1 MNLGSADSVLSGEW
15 RRLSFLVALVCLF
28 SQAPPVAAQGVNP
41 DVTKGPGGVNPVV
54 GLISSSTSANYGNTV
69 TFTASIVPSTCVGPG
84 NYVNFS
90 DNGTYIGSAY
100 WTTTTPNQAVL
111 TTSSLAVGSHTV
123 QVSYPGYTSGS
134 TTCTAQTSNS
144 VTVTVNPDAAAIS
157 VSNIPSNATYGGS
170 FTATYSYS
178 GTGSPAESVSSTTPG
193 VCETSG
199 SLVSF
204 VGTGTCS
211 LYASA
216 AASGNYAPAT
226 GTAQSLTVG
235 QATSVISWPTPPAI
249 TYGTA
254 LSTAQLDASA
264 TVNGTPVAGGYS
276 YNPPPGTVP
285 AAGNQPLSVTFTPTN
300 TGYSTAT
307 GSVTLAVNKATPSI
321 SAACSP
327 NSVTY
332 GASFTCTASV
342 SGGATGTVS
351 WTLNGGVWTSGTLS
365 GGAESF
371 SSPDLSPSGVY
382 TVGVTYSGDAN
393 NNSTSTTTS
402 LTLLQATPTITI
414 SASTTSFVYG
424 TEPTFAVQVSCDSAC
439 GNVEFY
445 VDGAVWGPGT
455 LNSSGATGAGG
466 NPFTVGAHTITATY
480 TGNSEYSSASTSI
493 VVTVN
498 PIPTVTTIE
507 SSLNPS
513 NYGQSVSFT
522 SLVNTGGATPT
533 GTVNFVNGG
542 TNIGTGSVSTVS
554 TTNLLPYSAG
564 PNMVSGGGT
573 LPSLPS
579 ITSPDG
585 SSSTIGFNSQT
596 GDPYLFLSNVPEGPY
611 TFSVWL
617 QAPAGTGPYSVSIYI
632 LGNPNAGTTCTVTT
646 VWQRCS
652 LTATTNTTSP
662 GVQVGGGNAP
672 LVYMWG
678 AQFEQSNSTG
688 PYVATNGVAASGSG
702 GIATLTT
709 SSLSGGSNPI
719 TAVYSGDANDAGS
732 TSPVLTQVVPQVPPT
747 ITWPTPAA
755 VPFGT
760 ALSSTQLD
768 ATATVNGTPIPGTFT
783 YKPCVGT
790 VLTTAGANPLSV
802 TFTPT
807 DTTDY
812 ATVSDTVSL
821 SVLPPIYDTGTV
833 TLTVDNQTAAT
844 TNYGPGSTPATVAAG
859 LAAGANLNSF
869 VNVTAVNDTLY
880 LVAKQAGA
888 GTNYGYSIQDTS
900 NNPTVFTQPSFGSAS
915 SGDSL
920 DGGANAGTAQETQP
934 IYSWTAINASTPIY
948 DGVGNAINYSD
959 SVMGNWGFIYDSL
972 NRLEAANPSSGSYN
986 GQFLC
991 WAYDSFGN
999 RTAESL
1005 QTTACPAYETT
1016 LPATVSYVNS
1026 SNQPTNTNQPQS
1038 AWGIGAGA
1046 GYNFNGIFRYYA
1058 DGGVKQDPL
1067 NHYLY
1072 DAEGRLCAV
1081 RSAKI
1086 GNAMIGYLY
1095 DADGIR
1101 VAKGSI
1107 SSMSCD
1113 PTINHFVTISDYI
1126 IGPANEQLTEMDM
1139 DPNQGVMAWQHT
1151 NIWAGGTLLGTYDAD
1166 GTHFY
1171 LNDPVGT
1178 RRAQTDSQG
1187 VLEQTCQ
1194 SLPYGNGETCAPTPT
1209 ENLFTGKERDA
1220 ESGLDYFGARYYSSA
1235 MGRFSSPDDGSDW
1248 DPTNPQ
1254 SWNLYS
1260 YVRNNPLINV
1270 DPDGHDCVYLNNA
1283 GNGAEEVDQHSS
1295 STECMGDGTSKNPG
1309 TGGYW
1314 VDGTAQSLGYD
1325 PNSNAVA
1332 LTGYANGQQTSASY
1346 GFSDSVTVNGNSN
1359 SPQLTTLDI
1368 SPGTRLP
1375 SPYPNNMHFQF
1386 QPAATGYSPW
1396 QMVKRMF
1403 NCWATDDPNRQ
1414 IAPKAPEP
1422 KASTDTVPN
1431 SASNLNTV
1439 HGSTRGPQLGNPHAA
1454 EAMGTAADA
1463 AGMFNDV
1470 ANCAGGH

>member
-1 MNLGSADSVLSGEW
+1 LLPNSTNFGSWNVNSGVTITP
-15 RRLSFLVALVCLF
+15 SATT
-28 SQAPPVAAQGVNP
+28 APDGTQ
-41 DVTKGPGGVNPVV
+41 
-54 GLISSSTSANYGNTV
+54 
-69 TFTASIVPSTCVGPG
+69 TASMV
-84 NYVNFS
+84 
-90 DNGTYIGSAY
+90 
-100 WTTTTPNQAVL
+100 
-111 TTSSLAVGSHTV
+111 AVGSSGQYYILDNFPCSSGTITYSIWEEEGPNPSATTV
-123 QVSYPGYTSGS
+123 LSERAFDSSGNNLYTGFPSI
-134 TTCTAQTSNS
+134 QPTSN
-144 VTVTVNPDAAAIS
+144 
-157 VSNIPSNATYGGS
+157 
-170 FTATYSYS
+170 
-178 GTGSPAESVSSTTPG
+178 
-193 VCETSG
+193 
-199 SLVSF
+199 
-204 VGTGTCS
+204 
-211 LYASA
+211 
-216 AASGNYAPAT
+216 
-226 GTAQSLTVG
+226 
-235 QATSVISWPTPPAI
+235 WMR
-249 TYGTA
+249 
-254 LSTAQLDASA
+254 
-264 TVNGTPVAGGYS
+264 
-276 YNPPPGTVP
+276 YN
-285 AAGNQPLSVTFTPTN
+285 
-300 TGYSTAT
+300 
-307 GSVTLAVNKATPSI
+307 
-321 SAACSP
+321 
-327 NSVTY
+327 
-332 GASFTCTASV
+332 
-342 SGGATGTVS
+342 
-351 WTLNGGVWTSGTLS
+351 
-365 GGAESF
+365 
-371 SSPDLSPSGVY
+371 
-382 TVGVTYSGDAN
+382 
-393 NNSTSTTTS
+393 
-402 LTLLQATPTITI
+402 
-414 SASTTSFVYG
+414 TSFG
-424 TEPTFAVQVSCDSAC
+424 
-439 GNVEFY
+439 
-445 VDGAVWGPGT
+445 
-455 LNSSGATGAGG
+455 
-466 NPFTVGAHTITATY
+466 
-480 TGNSEYSSASTSI
+480 
-493 VVTVN
+493 
-498 PIPTVTTIE
+498 
-507 SSLNPS
+507 
-513 NYGQSVSFT
+513 
-522 SLVNTGGATPT
+522 
-533 GTVNFVNGG
+533 
-542 TNIGTGSVSTVS
+542 
-554 TTNLLPYSAG
+554 
-564 PNMVSGGGT
+564 
-573 LPSLPS
+573 
-579 ITSPDG
+579 
-585 SSSTIGFNSQT
+585 
-596 GDPYLFLSNVPEGPY
+596 
-611 TFSVWL
+611 
-617 QAPAGTGPYSVSIYI
+617 APAGTTSCEVGIEQV
-632 LGNPNAGTTCTVTT
+632 A
-646 VWQRCS
+646 
-652 LTATTNTTSP
+652 LTGGGGSASP
-662 GVQVGGGNAP
+662 GQS
-672 LVYMWG
+672 VYVWG
-678 AQFEQSNSTG
+678 AQVEQSNSAG
-688 PYVATNGVAASGSG
+688 PYVATNGVAATGSG

-802 TFTPT
+802 TFTPA

-812 ATVSDTVSL
+812 TTVSDTVSL

-948 DGVGNAINYSD
+948 DGVGNVINYSD

-1005 QTTACPAYETT
+1005 QTTACPAYETS

-1209 ENLFTGKERDA
+1209 ENLFTGKERDT
-1220 ESGLDYFGARYYSSA
+1220 ESGLDYFGARYLSSS
-1235 MGRFSSPDDGSDW
+1235 MGRFMSPDDGSGW
-1248 DPTNPQ
+1248 DPSNPQ

-1260 YVRNNPLINV
+1260 YVLNNPLIFTDPTGRECVWDDGSFDSAGDKQTGSQGGCSSQGGTYV
-1270 DPDGHDCVYLNNA
+1270 DPQAFSTLNA
-1283 GNGAEEVDQHSS
+1283 GDWSNQANTGIAAVASTLSS
-1295 STECMGDGTSKNPG
+1295 SSSAIT
-1309 TGGYW
+1309 
-1314 VDGTAQSLGYD
+1314 V
-1325 PNSNAVA
+1325 
-1332 LTGYANGQQTSASY
+1332 YANGSQSITTQGMNLDGLVQTP
-1346 GFSDSVTVNGNSN
+1346 VTSEGYQPAPYALY
-1359 SPQLTTLDI
+1359 PQ
-1368 SPGTRLP
+1368 
-1375 SPYPNNMHFQF
+1375 NMHVSF
-1386 QPAATGYSPW
+1386 QPEKGYSPW
-1396 QMVKRMF
+1396 QMLKRMV

-1422 KASTDTVPN
+1422 KASTDTLPN
-1431 SASNLNTV
+1431 SASNLNV
-1439 HGSTRGPQLGNPHAA
+1439 VRGSTRGPQLANSHTA

-1463 AGMFNDV
+1463 AGMANDI
-1470 ANCAGGH
+1470 ANCAGGN